1 MRVFNLMDNLWD
13 YFSSFEGIDSE
24 TGAIL
29 SFFVFWII
37 FCLIIGLISWIFNVI
52 ARWIF
57 FNKCKESG
65 WKAIIPI
72 YDEITLLK
80 VSGLNWWWIFLIYG
94 SAIFSVIQI
103 IISIPVGAINSFT
116 LGFISL
122 FISFLS
128 FFVSIATI
136 IAKVNES
143 WNIAKKF
150 NKGGGHAALI
160 FFFEPIMFLIMGLSK
175 EYEYDTELKVQKNGF
190 FGK

>member
-1 MRVFNLMDNLWD
+1 MRVLNLMDNLWD

-29 SFFVFWII
+29 TFLVFWII
-37 FCLIIGLISWIFNVI
+37 FCSIIALISWAFNVI

-80 VSGLNWWWIFLIYG
+80 VSGLHWWWIFLIYG
-94 SAIFSVIQI
+94 STIFSI
-103 IISIPVGAINSFT
+103 INLTISIPMSAVNSVAYGIVSMF
-116 LGFISL
+116 F
-122 FISFLS
+122 SFLS

-143 WNIAKKF
+143 YSIAKKF

-175 EYEYDTELKVQKNGF
+175 EYEYDTKLEVPKNGF

>member
-1 MRVFNLMDNLWD
+1 MDNLWD
-13 YFSSFEGIDSE
+13 FFNSFDGIDSD

-29 SFFVFWII
+29 AFLVFWIV
-37 FCLIIGLISWIFNVI
+37 FCLIIGFFAWVFNVI

-57 FNKCKESG
+57 FNKCGESG

-72 YDEITLLK
+72 YNEIVLVK
-80 VSGLNWWWIFLIYG
+80 ISGLNWWWIFLIYA
-94 SAIFSVIQI
+94 S
-103 IISIPVGAINSFT
+103 
-116 LGFISL
+116 SL
-122 FISFLS
+122 FSIFQMIITIPMSVANTFSYGVVSIFFSFLS

-143 WNIAKKF
+143 SNLAKKF
-150 NKGGGHAALI
+150 NKGAGHAALI

-175 EYEYDTELKVQKNGF
+175 EYEYDKKLEVNKNGF